1 MQGDDEPIVMYN
13 LLKILGKA
21 FYESQA
27 EWVNIMLYKKK

>member
-13 LLKILGKA
+13 FLKRLGKA

-27 EWVNIMLYKKK
+27 EWVNFRLYKNK